1 MTFILIARESP
12 LTAADTGTGDR
23 AAERRRVSNGFTLIE
38 LMIVM
43 SIIGILA
50 AIAIPSYQTGLIKAR
65 EAVLREN
72 LYGMRSAI
80 DQFAADQGRYPL
92 TLKELVEQRYLRD
105 IPLDPFTRSR
115 ENWVTIAPPP
125 VTPPAPQAG
134 GGSGQ
139 APLLGNVYDVHSGS
153 PLIGTNNVPYNE
165 W

>member
-1 MTFILIARESP
+1 M
-12 LTAADTGTGDR
+12 TAADTRSGNK
-23 AAERRRVSNGFTLIE
+23 AARQGFTLIE
-38 LMIVM
+38 LMIVV

-105 IPLDPFTRSR
+105 IPLDPLTKSR
-115 ENWVTIAPPP
+115 ESWVTTAPPSG
-125 VTPPAPQAG
+125 VQAG

-139 APLLGNVYDVHSGS
+139 APLQGNVYDVHSGS
-153 PLIGTNNVPYNE
+153 PLIGTNDVPYNE